1 MYIDAPKTTSTPLPK
16 ERLLDADELFTM
28 MLEDVNL
35 YRTKDP
41 ILAGVSAV
49 RQLID
54 RVDMCFRFMEG
65 SDFLDESKFQTLQL
79 IRKRLTEIHG
89 NLSDDTLD
97 QFWEDESSATFEEW
111 LHSSTGIPFRD
122 PVKPIIGSGNDS
134 VVLKRMVADK
144 ITRLRNMGPL
154 EFGQGEIWR
163 LVDRIEICERYLREG
178 DEDFK
183 ALRIVL
189 DDLLMILNMRES
201 HEVMACWESIDFT
214 KWILKCVVEASV
226 HDLQKSYSSTEIE
239 QDKESYEEHWKKKIV
254 GLPNFFPP
262 VMTQSYPPLP
272 FAQFSKNTPR
282 SSPSPLQ
289 ETSLDKPT
297 DSLLCLPES
306 NNVNVSASPDE
317 TTHEPSFPCRKVIHR
332 KLTKPVPNLKDKP
345 LLASP
350 QQPLVQV
357 ENNASHTSKPA
368 TKKKSSL
375 KKRKVIIL
383 EPEQK
388 IQNALCPEPKKKNSN
403 RRVVLI
409 EPERKRKRRM
419 SPATLPL
426 LPLPEVLKSTSAP
439 TNSAIIASPTKD
451 LVETEISN
459 IDPDTTLI
467 DSPLSKIDLKLKLFN
482 CIRLYRNKFER
493 DISAKKPPNSPSPWN
508 IQVPTEMLVRL
519 KFGILSL
526 LSTTFRMIDGSNERL
541 VKVSLTCVIKKLS
554 QLKLSLKKTLD
565 TFLNEL
571 LNVVKSSFKA
581 KKNEEAKRFN
591 KLYARL
597 MKCPKKRVRTVY
609 RSLTQLLTAIELFEQ
624 PDLFGNPQL
633 DIKKESLKIENFFE
647 SLSQICNCFIISV
660 EPKKWR
666 SLCIASRC

>member
-1 MYIDAPKTTSTPLPK
+1 MYRDAPKTTSTPLPK

-28 MLEDVNL
+28 MLEDVDL

-41 ILAGVSAV
+41 ILAGVPAV
-49 RQLID
+49 QQLID

-65 SDFLDESKFQTLQL
+65 SDFLDETKFQTLQL

-134 VVLKRMVADK
+134 VVLKRMIADQ

-154 EFGQGEIWR
+154 ECGQGEIWK
-163 LVDRIEICERYLREG
+163 LIDRIEICERYLREG
-178 DEDFK
+178 DDDFK

-214 KWILKCVVEASV
+214 KWILKCVVEAPAN
-226 HDLQKSYSSTEIE
+226 DLQKSYSSTEIQ
-239 QDKESYEEHWKKKIV
+239 QDKESYEEHWKKRIE

-262 VMTQSYPPLP
+262 VMTQAYPPLP
-272 FAQFSKNTPR
+272 FVQFSKDSPR
-282 SSPSPLQ
+282 SSLLQ
-289 ETSLDKPT
+289 EKSLDKPT

-306 NNVNVSASPDE
+306 NNVHFSVSPEETSHDPSSPY
-317 TTHEPSFPCRKVIHR
+317 RKVIHR
-332 KLTKPVPNLKDKP
+332 KLRKPVPNLKDKP

-357 ENNASHTSKPA
+357 ENNMTDASRPA
-368 TKKKSSL
+368 TKKKSCL
-375 KKRKVIIL
+375 RKRKVVIL
-383 EPEQK
+383 EPEK
-388 IQNALCPEPKKKNSN
+388 KTQNALGPDTKKKNSN
-403 RRVVLI
+403 RRVVLL

-419 SPATLPL
+419 SPATNPL
-426 LPLPEVLKSTSAP
+426 LPLPEFLKSTSAQ
-439 TNSAIIASPTKD
+439 TNSAIIASPTKY
-451 LVETEISN
+451 LVEPEVSN
-459 IDPDTTLI
+459 IDPDLTLI
-467 DSPLSKIDLKLKLFN
+467 DSPLSKIDSKLKLFN

-493 DISAKKPPNSPSPWN
+493 DISVKKLPTSPSPWT
-508 IQVPTEMLVRL
+508 IQVPTGMVVRL
-519 KFGILSL
+519 KFSILSL
-526 LSTTFRMIDGSNERL
+526 LSASFRMIDGSNEVL
-541 VKVSLTCVIKKLS
+541 IGVSLSCIIKKLS

-565 TFLNEL
+565 TFLKEL
-571 LNVVKSSFKA
+571 LNVVKSSFKV
-581 KKNEEAKRFN
+581 KNEEAERF
-591 KLYARL
+591 KQLYARF

-609 RSLTQLLTAIELFEQ
+609 RSLTQLLTAIEQYEQ
-624 PDLFGNPQL
+624 PDLYGNHLL
-633 DIKKESLKIENFFE
+633 DIKKESLNIENFFK
-647 SLSQICNCFIISV
+647 SLSQICNCFMISV
-660 EPKKWR
+660 GRRRWR